1 MKNNSLSGNL
11 KRLIFKTPV
20 IGQTVLFPVRV
31 KTVNRHFLGELG
43 KIIKWLFGSKETT
56 NFTYNLE
63 EDNKLYLAS
72 LIADIFNIKYETVIR
87 YMQEIENDGELFRHI
102 KNATLT
108 SDQSYKADSEV
119 RLGRRIGWY
128 TFARI
133 LKPKV
138 IVETGVDKGLGSCV
152 LTAALKKNK
161 EEGYTGKYFGTDINP
176 KAGYLLSG
184 EYSEFGEILYGDSI
198 QSLKQLKDSVDLF
211 INDSD
216 HSSEYE
222 AKEYEIMSG
231 KLTEKA
237 VILGDNAH
245 CTDELFKFSL
255 KYGRHFIFFQE
266 RPSGHWYPGA
276 GIGISFNRNLITSS

>member
-1 MKNNSLSGNL
+1 MKNNTLSGNL

-20 IGQTVLFPVRV
+20 IGQTVLIPIRF
-31 KTVNRHFLGELG
+31 KIVNKHFFGELG
-43 KIIKWLFGSKETT
+43 KMTKWLFRSKETT
-56 NFTYNLE
+56 NFTYDLE
-63 EDNKLYLAS
+63 EDNKHYLAS
-72 LIADIFNIKYETVIR
+72 LIADILNIKYEKVMQ
-87 YMQEIENDGELFRHI
+87 YMHEIEHDEELYRHI
-102 KNATLT
+102 KNATLS
-108 SDQSYKADSEV
+108 SDQSFKADKEV

-128 TFARI
+128 VFARI

-138 IVETGVDKGLGSCV
+138 ILETGVDKGLGSCV

-198 QSLKQLKDSVDLF
+198 QSLKQLNDSVDLF

-222 AKEYEIMSG
+222 GKEYEIMSG
-231 KLTEKA
+231 KLTEYA

-245 CTDELFKFSL
+245 CTNELFKFSL
-255 KYGRHFIFFQE
+255 KNNRHFVFFQE

-276 GIGISFNRNLITSS
+276 GIGISFKRKIQAN